1 MQPDWTYVNKTSL
14 WNYDELLKKLNDVL
28 TYPVIRQAYNMDMS
42 LAAAFCQHLFHGNNI
57 EADGYPAQILATM
70 TQLELVGVVNW
81 SDLLCRISCRDDC
94 MVFIGDNNLQFEEL
108 INILN
113 YLLRWGFPLQI
124 ATRELLDHHNS
135 LEMSY
140 YEVLKQ
146 HKLMNN
152 FDVLEQGQTGK
163 GRSNLAEQ
171 TGLPQAFIT
180 SLAHRADIVRLP
192 QVRRKTLLPVCGA
205 KYDSLNKIACAD
217 LAEMESGLDAFFRSS
232 MGKSWIDYRSLIVL
246 KEMVTTA
253 RVLPVIM
260 EE

>member
-1 MQPDWTYVNKTSL
+1 
-14 WNYDELLKKLNDVL
+14 
-28 TYPVIRQAYNMDMS
+28 
-42 LAAAFCQHLFHGNNI
+42 
-57 EADGYPAQILATM
+57 
-70 TQLELVGVVNW
+70 
-81 SDLLCRISCRDDC
+81 
-94 MVFIGDNNLQFEEL
+94 
-108 INILN
+108 
-113 YLLRWGFPLQI
+113 
-124 ATRELLDHHNS
+124 
-135 LEMSY
+135 MSY

-146 HKLMNN
+146 HNVMNN

-205 KYDSLNKIACAD
+205 GYDSLNKIACAD
-217 LAEMESGLDAFFRSS
+217 VAEMESGLDAFFRSS
-232 MGKSWIDYRSLIVL
+232 LGKSWINYRSLIVL